1 MPQYSQIILP
11 VAGVLAV
18 ALMIATKD
26 KLSPGRPAEKP
37 AASSVLHG
45 YLPLPN
51 HNELARLLPAPPG
64 AGSAASKQ
72 DEDLRLEAA
81 ALRSTARYALAK
93 ADSITTHPKPI
104 EAFSCAFGT
113 EFSAERTPF
122 LFKLLA
128 RVRFDV
134 RASTFV
140 LKQYYRRPRPFV
152 AGGGTTCS
160 PEEQEKLQASGSY
173 PSAGSAVGWTFANVL
188 AELNP
193 SHRRTIM
200 TRGFEYGQS
209 RLICDGEWASDVDAG
224 RKLGDVIFNRLQ
236 ESPEFRADLERAKAE
251 LARAKAS
258 PAAGSS
264 QCKTEAL
271 ALASVGPKPAQ
282 SSSSS

>member
-18 ALMIATKD
+18 ALMIGMKD
-26 KLSPGRPAEKP
+26 KLSPGRPAGKP

-45 YLPLPN
+45 YLPLPK
-51 HNELARLLPAPPG
+51 HNELARLLPVPPD
-64 AGSAASKQ
+64 AGSAAGKQ
-72 DEDLRLEAA
+72 DEDVRLEMA
-81 ALRSTARYALAK
+81 ALRSTARFEVAQ

-152 AGGGTTCS
+152 AEGGTTCS
-160 PEEQEKLQASGSY
+160 PEEQQKLQASGSY

-193 SHRRTIM
+193 SHRRALIA
-200 TRGFEYGQS
+200 RGYEYGQS

-236 ESPEFRADLERAKAE
+236 ESAEFRTDLARAKAE
-251 LARAKAS
+251 LARVKAS
-258 PAAGSS
+258 PIEGST
-264 QCKTEAL
+264 QCKAEAI
-271 ALASVGPKPAQ
+271 ALASAGA
-282 SSSSS
+282 SHAGAE